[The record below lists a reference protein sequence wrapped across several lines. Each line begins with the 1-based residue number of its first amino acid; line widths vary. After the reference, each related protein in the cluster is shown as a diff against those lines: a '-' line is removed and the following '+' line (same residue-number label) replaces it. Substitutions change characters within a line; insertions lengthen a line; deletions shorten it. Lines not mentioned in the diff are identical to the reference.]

1 MVEKTKNIFH
11 KNFGLISDRMLDFN
25 FKKATNWL
33 DEKEKIGKE
42 ILELLFDC
50 GAIKTWFREKNDG
63 WILHSGLWSPI
74 YISLRE
80 ISSKKNGSLILK
92 AIGISLSKLIVNEIP
107 KYDKILGLETTGIQI
122 ATAITIFSNIPSLY
136 TRKIQNKKKILD
148 FEKELK
154 KYGEHK
160 LIEGEFEDND
170 TIIIVDDLVTK
181 FDSVIKAK
189 EQLFYVAKQRNK
201 NIICKDVV
209 ILLDREQGAKVR
221 AKEENLNLH
230 TLIPL
235 KSKLHWLED
244 KFDPQEYSVIKD
256 YFEDY
261 SKFQDKDKIK
271 EVINLIAP
279 EK

>member
-1 MVEKTKNIFH
+1 MENTKNIFH
-11 KNFGLISDRMLDFN
+11 KNFGLISDRMLDLN

-33 DEKEKIGKE
+33 DEKEKLGNE

-107 KYDKILGLETTGIQI
+107 KFDKILGLETTGIQI
-122 ATAITIFSNIPSLY
+122 VTAITILSNIPSLY

-154 KYGEHK
+154 KYGEHE

-261 SKFQDKDKIK
+261 SKFQNQDKIK
-271 EVINLIAP
+271 EIISLAKI
-279 EK
+279 

>member
-1 MVEKTKNIFH
+1 MENTKNIFH
-11 KNFGLISDRMLDFN
+11 KNFGLISDRMLDLN

-33 DEKEKIGKE
+33 DEKEKLGKE

-74 YISLRE
+74 YISLRD

-189 EQLFYVAKQRNK
+189 EQLFYVANQKNK

-209 ILLDREQGAKVR
+209 ILIDREQGAKVR

-244 KFDPQEYSVIKD
+244 KFDPQEYSIIRE

-261 SKFQDKDKIK
+261 SKFQDEDKIK
-271 EVINLIAP
+271 EIISLAKI
-279 EK
+279 

>member
-1 MVEKTKNIFH
+1 MMENTKNIFH
-11 KNFGLISDRMLDFN
+11 KNFGLISDRMLDLN

-33 DEKEKIGKE
+33 DEKEKLGNE

-107 KYDKILGLETTGIQI
+107 KFDKILGLETTGIQI

-154 KYGEHK
+154 KYGEHE

-209 ILLDREQGAKVR
+209 ILLNREQGAKVR
-221 AKEENLNLH
+221 AKEEDLNLH

-261 SKFQDKDKIK
+261 SKFQNQDKIK
-271 EVINLIAP
+271 EIISLAKI
-279 EK
+279 